1 MASTRKAASP
11 AEFIIRSD
19 GFETDFPETIPEGL
33 PETKAMKAFREDRYA
48 ALYEM
53 SFKDPEDWFLYPCN
67 ISIASDPHSSGISS
81 GMKASSRIA
90 RGSSSMIP
98 STS

>member
-11 AEFIIRSD
+11 AEFIIRPD

-53 SFKDPEDWFLYPCN
+53 
-67 ISIASDPHSSGISS
+67 
-81 GMKASSRIA
+81 
-90 RGSSSMIP
+90 
-98 STS
+98 